1 MKRKILFL
9 AFVFGIQFPIF
20 AQDQLRVE
28 FLNGPDY
35 YWAISTIGRMT
46 VSDDVLRIYAHSG
59 QLLVER
65 SLSDIDKITFG
76 DNGSVTA
83 IPEEAEASLHV
94 YPNPTQ
100 EVLFVDGV
108 ANDAVV
114 RLFSVD
120 GRLLETLHAEG
131 QQVQMQVVTLPRGI
145 YLLQVG
151 TDIIRFIK
159 D

>member
-9 AFVFGIQFPIF
+9 AFVFGIHFPMF
-20 AQDQLRVE
+20 AQDQIRVE

-35 YWAISTIGRMT
+35 YSAISTIGRMT
-46 VSDDVLRIYAHSG
+46 VSDNVLRIYAHDG
-59 QLLVER
+59 QLLTER
-65 SLSDIDKITFG
+65 ILSGVDKITFG

-83 IPEEAEASLHV
+83 IPEEVEASLHV

-120 GRLLETLHAEG
+120 GRLLETVHAEG
-131 QQVQMQVVTLPRGI
+131 QQVQMQVVRLPRGI